1 MWNRSELIDILKLAG
16 LLIKDFMP
24 SSNRKTTNRLRQDC
38 NTSRLIVGIHEWG
51 GYDLIREKNV
61 RLIHPF
67 TCGLQYQL
75 ERFADYKG
83 EKDVQ
88 VIVTMS
94 DADLHK
100 NLDYVRGKCSK
111 LIETTNIGMDFAG
124 YSTVYNLIKDK
135 ENSFVLL
142 TNSSV
147 NAAKSDFIDDYI
159 NYMIENPDVGILGI
173 SYNSKCYQTLIKN
186 NFTPHLQSFFLLTTT
201 DVLNQIVSY
210 NKGDFPGK
218 GICNKQ
224 LLIREGEI
232 KMSQI
237 ALALGYSLAVVQEDA
252 VYKFN
257 NDLSNWV
264 LKKGDCRIN
273 CSAPNMIW
281 PINKEL

>member
-1 MWNRSELIDILKLAG
+1 MWNRSKLIDILKLTG
-16 LLIKDFMP
+16 LLIKDFIP
-24 SSNRKTTNRLRQDC
+24 SFRREPQKRFRRKCDS
-38 NTSRLIVGIHEWG
+38 SRLIVGIHEWG
-51 GYDLIREKNV
+51 GYSLIREKNV
-61 RLIHPF
+61 RLIQPF

-83 EKDVQ
+83 EKDVH

-94 DADLHK
+94 EANLHK
-100 NLDYVRGKCSK
+100 DLDYVRQNCSQ

-124 YSTVYNLIKDK
+124 YSAVYNLIKDK
-135 ENSFVLL
+135 ENTFVLL

-147 NAAKSDFIDDYI
+147 NAAKSNFIDDYI
-159 NYMIENPDVGILGI
+159 KYMIDNPDVGILGI

-201 DVLNQIVSY
+201 DVLKQIVKS
-210 NKGDFPGK
+210 NKGYFPGK

-232 KMSQI
+232 KISQI